1 MMKHFLTG
9 DSLILY
15 HDNDNQCYNVERTIE
30 LFDQLYTNMYT
41 KPQTHK
47 RGKQFM
53 HVLAVLE
60 MYAFGLQNI
69 LLRRN
74 ENTFWQFKAWKWG
87 YFENAFRITNKPF
100 TAFSYLDFMG
110 IFDKFLNSL
119 HDDIIG

>member
-15 HDNDNQCYNVERTIE
+15 HDNDNQCYSVEQSIE
-30 LFDQLYTNMYT
+30 LFDQLNTKMYT
-41 KPQTHK
+41 KPQTHE

-53 HVLAVLE
+53 HVLAVLG

-74 ENTFWQFKAWKWG
+74 ENTFWQFKAGKWG
-87 YFENAFRITNKPF
+87 AF
-100 TAFSYLDFMG
+100 
-110 IFDKFLNSL
+110 
-119 HDDIIG
+119 